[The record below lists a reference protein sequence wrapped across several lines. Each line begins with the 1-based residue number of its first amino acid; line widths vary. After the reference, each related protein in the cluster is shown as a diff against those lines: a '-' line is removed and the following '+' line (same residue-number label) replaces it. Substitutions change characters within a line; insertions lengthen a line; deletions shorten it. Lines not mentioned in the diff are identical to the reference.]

1 MNTKNSTKSHMVR
14 TAAILTLIMLF
25 AALPVWPAGAV
36 SLDITSVGS
45 GTWEATAWPNTQR
58 SGTITVTSGSSTV
71 IGTGTAFTAELSV
84 GNIIKTN
91 DVPPVPIGVV
101 ASIVSDTQLTLTTNS
116 PTTWTGID
124 YLVQGV
130 GPADNATID
139 SSHTVTIAANAVNQT
154 GIVTVNTGGTL
165 AVSNPGTVFDTLH

>member
-84 GNIIKTN
+84 
-91 DVPPVPIGVV
+91 
-101 ASIVSDTQLTLTTNS
+101 
-116 PTTWTGID
+116 
-124 YLVQGV
+124 
-130 GPADNATID
+130 
-139 SSHTVTIAANAVNQT
+139 
-154 GIVTVNTGGTL
+154 
-165 AVSNPGTVFDTLH
+165 